1 MFRGLFNTKPKGAS
15 LSKIESLKKVRE
27 VESDKIQSQLLN
39 TYNFLKT
46 LSQKQIED
54 LLYTSIFQD
63 YINYYTSIQKVKEQQ
78 LEGLQKIAEH
88 LNVLDGEIE
97 TNNSIKN
104 QLNVELESVLKKITE
119 ISTSLEEIPKAT

>member
-78 LEGLQKIAEH
+78 LEGLQKIAEY
-88 LNVLDGEIE
+88 LNVLVEQIDGNKMKQ
-97 TNNSIKN
+97 TLNND
-104 QLNVELESVLKKITE
+104 LESVLKKITE
-119 ISTSLEEIPKAT
+119 ISTSLEEIPKAK